1 MFHYGTECMLQN
13 IPRCNFYFNLY
24 TARNK
29 LNYSDNAPKYFIVV
43 RHGYDRV
50 IKMDIAVKSKSDL
63 NQGHLVKS
71 HYTEQQKITLVC

>member
-1 MFHYGTECMLQN
+1 MLQN

-50 IKMDIAVKSKSDL
+50 IKMDIAVK
-63 NQGHLVKS
+63 VKV
-71 HYTEQQKITLVC
+71 I